1 MVGGR
6 VGVLMKRGH
15 PKTEEIK
22 AAGEW
27 AKKLVDGLEKS
38 L

>member
-1 MVGGR
+1 
-6 VGVLMKRGH
+6 MKRGH
-15 PKTEEIK
+15 PKAEEIK